1 MKKLIAIVLVVLGL
15 SSSVQA
21 DPITIVI
28 TAGTLVGEGT
38 ESSGVRATGSSPS
51 GFAFDAARAFLL
63 GNWGPGICM
72 QPVCGAGST
81 IDMSS
86 SFTGQEFPGVV
97 TYNGVTY
104 EIGRTSG
111 PPSAM
116 MQAMWTA
123 SLIIPSNFTGGTLTA
138 PFTFSGAFFY
148 PTAAGERVNLIGSGL
163 FSAEMFPR
171 GLGPRDERI
180 FGISEA
186 VYTFSEGDFAP
197 TPEPG
202 TWLLIGTGAALVG
215 RLRRRRQWSRS
226 KNPTAEIRTAA
237 RVKTTAV

>member
-1 MKKLIAIVLVVLGL
+1 MKKLITMALVALGL

-28 TAGTLVGEGT
+28 TSGTLVGEGR

-51 GFAFDAARAFLL
+51 GFSFDAGRAFLL
-63 GNWGPGICM
+63 GNWGPGVCM

-123 SLIIPSNFTGGTLTA
+123 SLTIPIDFTGGTLTS
-138 PFTFSGAFFY
+138 PFTFSGAFYQGGFSDPM
-148 PTAAGERVNLIGSGL
+148 PTVNLIGSGL
-163 FSAEMFPR
+163 LSVEMFPR
-171 GLGPRDERI
+171 GQGPRDERI
-180 FGISEA
+180 FGISTA
-186 VYTFSEGDFAP
+186 AYTFGGDDLAP

-202 TWLLIGTGAALVG
+202 TWLLIGTGAALVA
-215 RLRRRRQWSRS
+215 RLRRRRSVS
-226 KNPTAEIRTAA
+226 AE
-237 RVKTTAV
+237 